1 MLDFDII
8 VMSWNPRGLNYPKSR
23 DVVSDLIASTT
34 CHIIVLFAC
43 FWLLMDA
50 DVFLGKAYVPR
61 VCLYV

>member
-8 VMSWNPRGLNYPKSR
+8 VMSWNRGLDYPKSR

-43 FWLLMDA
+43 F
-50 DVFLGKAYVPR
+50 
-61 VCLYV
+61 